1 MAVEIVQETRVLPGM
16 AIGYPQITD
25 SDRDTESFNRFYRIL
40 ADRAEE
46 YARACRETD
55 GGSFYRTQCTVEED
69 TALRTL
75 SVMVSIFHRTP
86 TSTTAAAKTR
96 SRSTSSTGSSPNISK
111 NNP

>member
-46 YARACRETD
+46 YARVCRETD
-55 GGSFYRTQCTVEED
+55 GGSFYRMQCTVEED

-75 SVMVSIFHRTP
+75 SVMVSLYHRTP
-86 TSTTAAAKTR
+86 TSTTAAARTR
-96 SRSTSSTGSSPNISK
+96 SHLISSRISL
-111 NNP
+111 PHI

>member
-46 YARACRETD
+46 YACACRETD
-55 GGSFYRTQCTVEED
+55 GGSFYRMQCTVEED

-75 SVMVSIFHRTP
+75 SVMVSLFHRTP
-86 TSTTAAAKTR
+86 TSTALHRKLRQVWRDGLLLSNTL
-96 SRSTSSTGSSPNISK
+96 
-111 NNP
+111 